1 MPPVGVTGVPG
12 APVSCESAD
21 GSLDAAPAALPVV
34 SVARRAALLLTGKGG
49 DSGAA
54 TLSSGILSGDRGFSA
69 FVELPGSWRGVR
81 GAGGFPDTAE
91 LRAAW

>member
-1 MPPVGVTGVPG
+1 MEGTGNLSTIPV
-12 APVSCESAD
+12 A
-21 GSLDAAPAALPVV
+21 
-34 SVARRAALLLTGKGG
+34 
-49 DSGAA
+49 
-54 TLSSGILSGDRGFSA
+54 ILSGACGFSA